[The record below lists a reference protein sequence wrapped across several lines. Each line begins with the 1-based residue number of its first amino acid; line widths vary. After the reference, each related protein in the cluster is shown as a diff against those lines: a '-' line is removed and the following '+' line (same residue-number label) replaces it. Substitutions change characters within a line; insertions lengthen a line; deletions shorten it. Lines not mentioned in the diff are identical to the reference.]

1 MNNFMWANYKCIF
14 WNIIYPFLVV
24 SDEEI
29 RQFQDDSE
37 GFIGQI

>member
-1 MNNFMWANYKCIF
+1 MNNFIWANYKGIF
-14 WNIIYPFLVV
+14 WNIIYPLMVV

-29 RQFQDDSE
+29 RQFQHDAE